1 VRPHMI
7 NRSVGL
13 LSARDR
19 GGDWRAAPTLR
30 RHWAQTP
37 SESRDWMESLTKRGV
52 KSASAMACSSFGN
65 VASAGRAFGRVRRH
79 ACGRSILQRLQQ
91 TPSARNSEHLQSRRQ
106 IRTTSRLG
114 RAEGERHA
122 LLLHLIALR
131 TGERLFLDPSKA
143 RGARALGRAVYS
155 PPLSYS
161 KIIFPI
167 CKQMAH
173 GFVTVF
179 D

>member
-1 VRPHMI
+1 
-7 NRSVGL
+7 
-13 LSARDR
+13 
-19 GGDWRAAPTLR
+19 
-30 RHWAQTP
+30 
-37 SESRDWMESLTKRGV
+37 V
-52 KSASAMACSSFGN
+52 KSASAMAQDCMFLVWQCRQRWACIWKGA
-65 VASAGRAFGRVRRH
+65 ASRLRE
-79 ACGRSILQRLQQ
+79 IDPPRLQP

-122 LLLHLIALR
+122 LQLHFIALR
-131 TGERLFLDPSKA
+131 TGERLFFDPSKA

-173 GFVTVF
+173 GFVTMF